1 MGLVAPQNVG
11 SSWAKGRTHVPGIG
25 RQILNHWTLEKS
37 CTCVFID
44 ELLLLGELLVI
55 GLLENDK
62 VVHDQDLIYDFGVRV
77 LN

>member
-1 MGLVAPQNVG
+1 MSLAL
-11 SSWAKGRTHVPGIG
+11 AGRFSTTGP
-25 RQILNHWTLEKS
+25 LEKS
-37 CTCVFID
+37 CPCVFID